1 METYKK
7 TCKICNKTFE
17 NISPKAAYCSAECKL
32 INKRM
37 RDKKY
42 RESEHGA
49 AVRRKNRKNPTVI
62 ATRKRYEQTDAFKQ
76 SKRRTAQKYAK
87 TENGIL
93 HDRTR
98 KLNYYYRKYSA
109 KYGLYNPAAHV
120 ATLEEVKILMG
131 AKNCYYCGRELKRE
145 EKTIDH
151 KLPVSKGG
159 TNNMNNLVICCQ
171 HCNSLK
177 NNKEAIA

>member
-1 METYKK
+1 MTVNKKCRICGNIFTTYTSRTVFCSLECKK
-7 TCKICNKTFE
+7 TAKKIN
-17 NISPKAAYCSAECKL
+17 
-32 INKRM
+32 
-37 RDKKY
+37 DKKY

-49 AVRRKNRKNPTVI
+49 AVRRKNRKTASVI
-62 ATRKRYEQTDAFKQ
+62 ESRKRYEQTDAFKQ

-171 HCNSLK
+171 HCNSVK

>member
-1 METYKK
+1 MIYEKK
-7 TCKICNKTFE
+7 CKICNKPFKSE
-17 NISPKAAYCSAECKL
+17 SAISTLCSEECKRVNKH
-32 INKRM
+32 IN
-37 RDKKY
+37 DAKY
-42 RESEHGA
+42 RASEHGA
-49 AVRRKNRKNPTVI
+49 AVRRKNRKNESVI
-62 ATRKRYEQTDAFKQ
+62 KSRKKYEQTDAFKQ
-76 SKRRTAQKYAK
+76 SKRRTAQKYAQ
-87 TENGIL
+87 TENGFI

-120 ATLEEVKILMG
+120 ATLEEVKELMS
-131 AKNCYYCGRELKRE
+131 ATNCYYCGCELKRE